1 MQDSALLRDEFVRE
15 LGLSALP
22 ADRQAAFLADLEELF
37 AKKVMAAVAETL
49 GEEGLREYEAYA
61 EAHTVEEAAAW
72 LKGRLPDHE
81 TLQAGVKTRLIAD
94 LKTAML

>member
-1 MQDSALLRDEFVRE
+1 MQDPTQLRGEFIRE

-37 AKKVMAAVAETL
+37 AKKVMVAAAEAL

-61 EAHTVEEAAAW
+61 EAHTAEEAAAW
-72 LKGRLPDHE
+72 LRARLPEHE
-81 TLQAGVKTRLIAD
+81 ALSVQVKTRLIAD